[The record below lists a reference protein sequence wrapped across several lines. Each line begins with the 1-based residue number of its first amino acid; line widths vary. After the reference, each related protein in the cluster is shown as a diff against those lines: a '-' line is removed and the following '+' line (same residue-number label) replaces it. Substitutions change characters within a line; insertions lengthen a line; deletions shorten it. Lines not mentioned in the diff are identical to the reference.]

1 MAFNSFVFWIVFP
14 FIFGIY
20 WLIPSKFNQWRKV
33 FLVLASYL
41 LYMNWKPAFAVV
53 LLGVTLVTYWGGQIF
68 SLEFKDNSLKSVQ
81 EFKSSCIGKRTSS
94 SAKRK
99 KLVWRF
105 ALLALLPLLVFKYYN
120 FLNDSLSDGLAVV
133 GLHFAMPGLNWAVP
147 VGISFFTFQAV
158 GYMLDVYH
166 GRVKAEKNLLDYVL
180 FVSFFPQVTSGP
192 ISTAEDL
199 MPQIKA
205 THKFDYEQ
213 GKQGLKY
220 LLWGMFIKLVIADRL
235 GLFVDTVYANYV
247 HYSGA
252 TCFVASVFYTL
263 QIYCDFA
270 GYSLM
275 AIGIARTLGFNLI
288 DNFRRPYLAVSI
300 TDFWKRWHISL
311 TRWLTRQV
319 YIPLGGS
326 RCSKAR
332 TYWNIFVTFLV
343 SGIWHGANWT
353 FIFWGVMHGVLQI
366 IEKAL
371 GWQKYEGK
379 NWTVRVVRIG
389 VTFLLVNF
397 AWIFFRM
404 PDVESAFNMI
414 NQMFS
419 NWGQLRLND
428 LNGTIW
434 LILGLSLSMLFFKDI
449 RDEFLCSKLR
459 FVEFWPVRWAVYVAL
474 FCMILTFGVLDG
486 GQFIYV
492 SF

>member
-1 MAFNSFVFWIVFP
+1 MVNS
-14 FIFGIY
+14 GE
-20 WLIPSKFNQWRKV
+20 L
-33 FLVLASYL
+33 
-41 LYMNWKPAFAVV
+41 
-53 LLGVTLVTYWGGQIF
+53 
-68 SLEFKDNSLKSVQ
+68 KD
-81 EFKSSCIGKRTSS
+81 KSSRRIWLAWC
-94 SAKRK
+94 
-99 KLVWRF
+99 F
-105 ALLALLPLLVFKYYN
+105 ALLGLLPLLVFKYYN
-120 FLNDSLSDGLAVV
+120 FINNSLTDGLAAI
-133 GLHFAMPGLNWAVP
+133 GLKFSMPGLNWAVP

-166 GRVKAEKNLLDYVL
+166 QRVKAEKNLLDYVL

-205 THKFDYEQ
+205 THRFDYEQ
-213 GKQGLKY
+213 GKQGLKQ

-235 GLFVDTVYANYV
+235 GLFVDTVYANYI
-247 HYSGA
+247 HYNGT
-252 TCFVASVFYTL
+252 TCFLASVFYTL

-288 DNFRRPYLAVSI
+288 DNFRRPYLATSI

-319 YIPLGGS
+319 YIPMGGS
-326 RCSKAR
+326 RCSKAK

-353 FIFWGVMHGVLQI
+353 FIVWGCMHGIIQI

-371 GWQKYEGK
+371 GWQKYEGH
-379 NWTVRVVRIG
+379 NWAVKAVRIII
-389 VTFLLVNF
+389 TFLLVNF
-397 AWIFFRM
+397 AWVFFRM
-404 PDVESAFNMI
+404 PNIGDAFSI
-414 NQMFS
+414 IGKMFYDKGS
-419 NWGQLRLND
+419 PNLNE
-428 LNGTIW
+428 LTGSVM
-434 LILGLSLSMLFFKDI
+434 LILALSISILFFKDL
-449 RDEFLCSKLR
+449 RDEFFPSKIQVLNIKI
-459 FVEFWPVRWAVYVAL
+459 VRWSIYVVL

>member
-1 MAFNSFVFWIVFP
+1 MAFNSFSFWLVFP

-20 WLIPSKFNQWRKV
+20 WLIPANYNQWRKV

-41 LYMNWKPAFAVV
+41 LYMNWKPAFAIV
-53 LLGVTLVTYWGGQIF
+53 LLGVTLVTYWGGQVLQDRIEG
-68 SLEFKDNSLKSVQ
+68 SALK
-81 EFKSSCIGKRTSS
+81 GN
-94 SAKRK
+94 KRK
-99 KLVWRF
+99 HLVWLF
-105 ALLALLPLLVFKYYN
+105 ALLGVLPLLVFKYYN
-120 FLNDSLSDGLAVV
+120 FINDSLTEGLAAIGVN
-133 GLHFAMPGLNWAVP
+133 FAMPGLNWAVP

-158 GYMLDVYH
+158 GYMLDVYR
-166 GRVKAEKNLLDYVL
+166 GRVKAENNLLDYVL

-199 MPQIKA
+199 MPQIKT

-235 GLFVDTVYANYV
+235 GLFVDTVYANYI
-247 HYSGA
+247 HYNGT
-252 TCFVASVFYTL
+252 TCFLASVFYTF

-288 DNFRRPYLAVSI
+288 DNFRRPYLATSI

-326 RCSKAR
+326 RCRKAR

-353 FIFWGVMHGVLQI
+353 FIVWGCMHGIIQI

-371 GWQKYEGK
+371 GWQKYEGH
-379 NWTVRVVRIG
+379 NWAVKFVRICI
-389 VTFLLVNF
+389 TFFLVNI

-404 PDVESAFNMI
+404 PDIVSASTVVGKIFTD
-414 NQMFS
+414 F
-419 NWGQLRLND
+419 GALD
-428 LNGTIW
+428 LSGLDIFAK
-434 LILGLSLSMLFFKDI
+434 LILAVGVLILVFKDVK
-449 RDEFLCSKLR
+449 DEFLPTKFAFLQKG
-459 FVEFWPVRWAVYVAL
+459 FFRWSIYIVL
-474 FCMILTFGVLDG
+474 FAMILTLGVLDS

-492 SF
+492 NF

>member
-1 MAFNSFVFWIVFP
+1 MAFNSFNFWLIFP
-14 FIFGIY
+14 LIFGIY
-20 WLIPSKFNQWRKV
+20 WLIPAKYNQLRKV

-41 LYMNWKPAFAVV
+41 LYMNWKPAFAIV
-53 LLGVTLVTYWGGQIF
+53 LIGVTLVTYWGGQIL
-68 SLEFKDNSLKSVQ
+68 SSELKDNSLESVESLKVQ
-81 EFKSSCIGKRTSS
+81 DFKSSRRKR
-94 SAKRK
+94 
-99 KLVWRF
+99 LVWLF
-105 ALLALLPLLVFKYYN
+105 ALLGLLPLLVFKYYN
-120 FLNDSLSDGLAVV
+120 FLKDSLTAGLAAV
-133 GLHFAMPGLNWAVP
+133 GLKFAMPGLNWAVP

-166 GRVKAEKNLLDYVL
+166 GRVKEEKNLLDYVL

-192 ISTAEDL
+192 ISTAEEL

-205 THKFDYEQ
+205 AHKFDYEQ

-235 GLFVDTVYANYV
+235 GIFVDTVYANYI
-247 HYSGA
+247 HYSGS
-252 TCFVASVFYTL
+252 TCFVASLFYTL

-319 YIPLGGS
+319 YVPLGGS
-326 RCSKAR
+326 RCSKSR
-332 TYWNIFVTFLV
+332 NYWNIFVTFLV

-353 FIFWGVMHGVLQI
+353 FIVWGVMHGVLQI

-379 NWTVRVVRIG
+379 NWAVRAVRI
-389 VTFLLVNF
+389 VITFILVNF
-397 AWIFFRM
+397 AWVFFRM
-404 PDVESAFNMI
+404 PNISDSFGVI
-414 NQMFS
+414 GRMFTNVGIPYLS
-419 NWGQLRLND
+419 DWGIPAILMSFT
-428 LNGTIW
+428 G
-434 LILGLSLSMLFFKDI
+434 LIILAFKDL
-449 RDEFLCSKLR
+449 RDEFFRNKLTFLDSKAA
-459 FVEFWPVRWAVYVAL
+459 RWIIYVVL
-474 FCMILTFGVLDG
+474 FCMILNFGVLDG
-486 GQFIYV
+486 GSFIYV

>member
-1 MAFNSFVFWIVFP
+1 MSITFSFTSIYFWLVFP

-20 WLIPSKFNQWRKV
+20 WLIPAKFNLWRKV
-33 FLVLASYL
+33 FLVFASYL
-41 LYMNWKPAFAVV
+41 LYMNWNPAFALV
-53 LLGVTLVTYWGGQIF
+53 LLGVTLVTYWGGGVLQVKGE
-68 SLEFKDNSLKSVQ
+68 EFQGVQ
-81 EFKSSCIGKRTSS
+81 EFESSRKRRL
-94 SAKRK
+94 A
-99 KLVWRF
+99 WCF
-105 ALLALLPLLVFKYYN
+105 ALLGILPLLVFKYYN
-120 FLNDSLSDGLAVV
+120 FLNDSLTEGLAAV
-133 GLHFAMPGLNWAVP
+133 GLKFALPGLNWAVP

-166 GRVKAEKNLLDYVL
+166 GRVKAEKNILDYIL

-192 ISTAEDL
+192 ISTAEEL

-213 GKQGLKY
+213 GKQGLKF

-247 HYSGA
+247 HYNGT

-275 AIGIARTLGFNLI
+275 AIGVARTLGFNLI
-288 DNFRRPYLAVSI
+288 NNFRRPYLAVSI

-311 TRWLTRQV
+311 TRWLTRHV

-326 RCSKAR
+326 RCSKQR
-332 TYWNIFVTFLV
+332 TYWNIFVTFIV
-343 SGIWHGANWT
+343 GGIWHGANWT
-353 FIFWGVMHGVLQI
+353 FIVWGGMHGVLQI
-366 IEKAL
+366 VEKTF
-371 GWQKYEGK
+371 GWQKYEGN
-379 NWTVRVVRIG
+379 NWIVKTVRIF

-404 PDVESAFNMI
+404 PKISDAYGLIAN
-414 NQMFS
+414 MFS
-419 NWGQLRLND
+419 SIGKPDFTGFEGLLT
-428 LNGTIW
+428 LGLA
-434 LILGLSLSMLFFKDI
+434 LILSLFKELKEEFFP
-449 RDEFLCSKLR
+449 RKLQ
-459 FVEFWPVRWAVYVAL
+459 FIYQEPVRWAVYVSL
-474 FCMILTFGVLDG
+474 FCFILLFGMLDG

>member
-1 MAFNSFVFWIVFP
+1 MAFNSFNFWLVFP
-14 FIFGIY
+14 FIFGLY
-20 WLIPSKFNQWRKV
+20 WLIPAKWNQWRKV
-33 FLVLASYL
+33 FLVVASYL
-41 LYMNWKPAFAVV
+41 LYMNWKPAFALV
-53 LLGVTLVTYWGGQIF
+53 LLGVTLITYWGGCLFDSERVKKEELQ
-68 SLEFKDNSLKSVQ
+68 V
-81 EFKSSCIGKRTSS
+81 GKR
-94 SAKRK
+94 KR
-99 KLVWRF
+99 LIWLF
-105 ALLALLPLLVFKYYN
+105 AFLGLLPLLIFKYYN
-120 FLNDSLSDGLAVV
+120 FINNSLTDGLAAI
-133 GLHFAMPGLNWAVP
+133 GLKFSMPGLNWAVP

-166 GRVKAEKNLLDYVL
+166 QRVKAEKNLLDYVL

-213 GKQGLKY
+213 GKQGLKQ

-235 GLFVDTVYANYV
+235 GLFVDTVYANYI
-247 HYSGA
+247 HYNGT
-252 TCFVASVFYTL
+252 TCFLASVFYTL

-288 DNFRRPYLAVSI
+288 DNFRRPYLATSI

-319 YIPLGGS
+319 YIPMGGS
-326 RCSKAR
+326 RCSKPR

-353 FIFWGVMHGVLQI
+353 FIVWGCMHGIIQI

-371 GWQKYEGK
+371 GWQKYEGN
-379 NWTVRVVRIG
+379 NWAVKAVRIC

-397 AWIFFRM
+397 AWVFFRM
-404 PDVESAFNMI
+404 PDIASASTVVGKIFTD
-414 NQMFS
+414 F
-419 NWGQLRLND
+419 GALD
-428 LNGTIW
+428 LSGLDIFAK
-434 LILGLSLSMLFFKDI
+434 LILAVGIVILVFKDVK
-449 RDEFLCSKLR
+449 DEFLPTKFAFLQNG
-459 FVEFWPVRWAVYVAL
+459 FFRWSIYIVL
-474 FCMILTFGVLDG
+474 FAMILTLGVLDS

-492 SF
+492 NF